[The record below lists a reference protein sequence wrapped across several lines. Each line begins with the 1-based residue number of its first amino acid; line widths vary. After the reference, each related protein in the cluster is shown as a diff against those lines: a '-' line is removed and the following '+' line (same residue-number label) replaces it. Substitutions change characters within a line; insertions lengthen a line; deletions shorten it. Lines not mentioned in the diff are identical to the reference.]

1 MSVQRTGG
9 PSVLC
14 YSCAFAVS
22 CCLGIPGLLW
32 SLWCVRQLESVLTL
46 ISRGRFLQLPQR
58 CFFISKGEVIS
69 GRRVLSRLSLW
80 SCILNGD
87 LELSLLR
94 ILFLS
99 WQDYVALFQPLLIQL
114 AISWAGSSNNLS
126 YTLFHPNVPFYLQQ
140 DVQALIVWSC
150 FHWQRQKARETST
163 VLGLHPFKQKYN
175 LCLYVV
181 MSANISGCL
190 LALAHGC
197 CLCWP
202 PAPAEGAVSGH
213 KLRFLQ
219 PQGCLAEVREWS
231 FPLCKLVN
239 PGLNFPFSLSAD
251 KVGSA
256 VFISLQISLKEH
268 NGVLKKPHNKTKQKT
283 KPQAQRQRP
292 RNKYI
297 TFVWSKNIKLH
308 PKESL

>member
-1 MSVQRTGG
+1 MLFHQQGG
-9 PSVLC
+9 GYKWEKSAFKAVLVKL
-14 YSCAFAVS
+14 YSERW
-22 CCLGIPGLLW
+22 LGTFSLEDSFSLLTR
-32 SLWCVRQLESVLTL
+32 LC
-46 ISRGRFLQLPQR
+46 G
-58 CFFISKGEVIS
+58 FISV
-69 GRRVLSRLSLW
+69 
-80 SCILNGD
+80 
-87 LELSLLR
+87 
-94 ILFLS
+94 
-99 WQDYVALFQPLLIQL
+99 IQL
-114 AISWAGSSNNLS
+114 VISWAGSSNNLS
-126 YTLFHPNVPFYLQQ
+126 YALFHPNVPFYLQQ

-163 VLGLHPFKQKYN
+163 VLGLQPFKRRYN

-268 NGVLKKPHNKTKQKT
+268 NGVLKNPTTKQNK
-283 KPQAQRQRP
+283 KPNP
-292 RNKYI
+292 KLKDKDPGI
-297 TFVWSKNIKLH
+297 NILLLC
-308 PKESL
+308 EART